1 MKKYLY
7 IFLAIALFLSMT
19 GIVRA
24 EGEEP
29 WADFSSLAEYRDTKY
44 IITYPGKGYDKQ
56 IAVFIKRLNKIIPFV
71 ESYGATKLQN
81 INIIITES
89 TGQLEMS
96 KISAGEFRTEGDQ
109 IYINLPAGYYNEN
122 VVVHEVCHLAQ
133 VPLWF
138 PAWFGESHAET
149 CARKYYES
157 VGERD
162 RAQVYRDFY
171 GGRAIKLKN
180 VAAEVP
186 KYIGQEDFGP
196 SDVVAKSALNSY
208 LLMGELTKTVSM
220 AKILPKIKQD
230 FVIDENGVKKSYV
243 GLIPND
249 ALICKINEASPKN
262 VIPLFEK
269 YGFTT
274 PLCDDKTY
282 AFLAPKASLRADVAG
297 WIMIAGFWTVI
308 ILVVVKL
315 IKKRK
320 NKKAGFGR

>member
-1 MKKYLY
+1 MSLEIKQRIAGKAVIVQDGKVLIIRESDKYK
-7 IFLAIALFLSMT
+7 T
-19 GIVRA
+19 GTNAGRYDFPGGKIKP
-24 EGEEP
+24 GEKTF
-29 WADFSSLAEYRDTKY
+29 WA
-44 IITYPGKGYDKQ
+44 
-56 IAVFIKRLNKIIPFV
+56 
-71 ESYGATKLQN
+71 
-81 INIIITES
+81 
-89 TGQLEMS
+89 
-96 KISAGEFRTEGDQ
+96 
-109 IYINLPAGYYNEN
+109 
-122 VVVHEVCHLAQ
+122 
-133 VPLWF
+133 
-138 PAWFGESHAET
+138 FG
-149 CARKYYES
+149 R
-157 VGERD
+157 
-162 RAQVYRDFY
+162 
-171 GGRAIKLKN
+171 
-180 VAAEVP
+180 
-186 KYIGQEDFGP
+186 DFGP

-249 ALICKINEASPKN
+249 ALICKINEISPKN
-262 VIPLFEK
+262 IIPLFEK

-320 NKKAGFGR
+320 SKKAGFGR